1 MLEKET
7 SKIQIEPYQKFK
19 VASGM
24 SESPEAYASIA
35 IAGVWNS

>member
-19 VASGM
+19 VAFGM
-24 SESPEAYASIA
+24 SESPVAYASIA
-35 IAGVWNS
+35 VAEVWNS